1 MHLFIVYVYLRNAT
15 KMLVLMFV
23 MPYLV
28 FYPLNGENS
37 NIIYKAIYIFTLF
50 KTKMH
55 IGNVYLYSD
64 IRN

>member
-1 MHLFIVYVYLRNAT
+1 MHLFLVYVYLRNAT

-28 FYPLNGENS
+28 FYPLYGENS
-37 NIIYKAIYIFTLF
+37 NIIYKVIYIFTLF
-50 KTKMH
+50 KTKMQ
-55 IGNVYLYSD
+55 IGNVLLYSD